1 MGQSFVADEEVGH
14 PHRPSEGMWK
24 DGAYRPR
31 ANKLCSPPQPSW
43 HVQCLL
49 FSLCQEV
56 NRVGGHTL
64 PKVTL
69 QELLRSCLAEVLAA
83 YEKLVEQKQE
93 KVPGCGMGAW
103 LGMQGHSQLLEQKT
117 PVHDSWTGDTLTL
130 TLPPPKLRQKGS
142 RHQISHSGCA
152 LGLVFSNI
160 PPWAA
165 SPVPGRS
172 PIPACPVCRG
182 RTASP

>member
-1 MGQSFVADEEVGH
+1 M
-14 PHRPSEGMWK
+14 
-24 DGAYRPR
+24 
-31 ANKLCSPPQPSW
+31 
-43 HVQCLL
+43 QCLL

-103 LGMQGHSQLLEQKT
+103 LGMQGRSQLLEQKM
-117 PVHDSWTGDTLTL
+117 PVHDSWKGDTLTL